1 MAEVRWSVDGESTPD
16 PVSDPDD
23 LPTANA
29 SGRQLARNVAS
40 SYGNLFLVVLTS
52 LVLTRVLLR
61 HLGTGTYGLWIVL
74 LAIVGYLGLLDV
86 GVSTAAVQRVA
97 RLMAAH
103 DRDGVADLIRTAW
116 TFFAVSGVIAVLVTV
131 VLAPYVSSF
140 LHLGTID
147 PTVAGTTLIILGLMM
162 AAMFLGSVPNAVLFG
177 SGRGDRLAQLG
188 GLTLVIS
195 QGVQIVVV
203 IAGAGLVGLA
213 IVSLAGVCLGLV
225 LMAAMVHR
233 VTGSS
238 IRDGHFRRSVLVDLL
253 RFGARQ
259 TVISLGGL
267 IAYQLDAV
275 VIGLILPIAQVAPYD
290 IALSTSN
297 LTRNL
302 STQGTNLL
310 LPTYAH
316 LDAVGD
322 RTRQAWY
329 FFRSVLVGMAISIPI
344 VVALAAF
351 GDPIL
356 RLWLGTVPP
365 KTYEIVIALG
375 LVITLQLPGHQ
386 CFSFLTGIGRIQ
398 LLVKLS
404 VVGALVNLAGSVG
417 ATFWLGPVGPAI
429 GSLPVVVVLD
439 FFVLPVI
446 VCRCLVLPF
455 SEYARTALLPLIPA
469 SAVAGITAVALV
481 LLLPN
486 PRGVV
491 ALVCAGAVVAASWI
505 TMILV
510 LLRIEPE
517 FRVVAKRLYSRRRG

>member
-23 LPTANA
+23 LPAANA

-40 SYGNLFLVVLTS
+40 SYGNFFLAVLMS
-52 LVLTRVLLR
+52 LILTRVLLR
-61 HLGTGTYGLWIVL
+61 HLGAGTYGLWIVL

-116 TFFAVSGVIAVLVTV
+116 TFFAVSGVVAVLVTV

-147 PTVAGTTLIILGLMM
+147 PTVAGTTLIILGVMI
-162 AAMFLGSVPNAVLFG
+162 AVMFLGSVPNAVLFG

-188 GLTLVIS
+188 GLTLLLT

-213 IVSLAGVCLGLV
+213 IVSVAGVCLGLT
-225 LMAAMVHR
+225 LTASMVGR
-233 VTGSS
+233 ITGSAS
-238 IRDGHFRRSVLVDLL
+238 RHGDFRRSVLADLL
-253 RFGARQ
+253 RFGVRQ
-259 TVISLGGL
+259 SVISVGGV

-322 RTRQAWY
+322 RARQAWY

-344 VVALAAF
+344 VIALAAF

-356 RLWLGTVPP
+356 RLWLGSVPP

-404 VVGALVNLAGSVG
+404 VVGALVNLAGSIG

-446 VCRCLVLPF
+446 VCRCLGRPF
-455 SEYARTALLPLIPA
+455 SEYARTALVPLIPA

-481 LLLPN
+481 HLLPN
-486 PRGVV
+486 PRGTV
-491 ALVCAGAVVAASWI
+491 ALVGAAAVVVASWI
-505 TMILV
+505 TMIVV
-510 LLRIEPE
+510 LLRIEPD
-517 FRVVAKRLYSRRRG
+517 FRVAAKKLYARRRG